1 MSRESRQLREREK
14 NAEVKT
20 KVHRKLLQSLNSETL
35 RLISKERLRGEI
47 GQAVEKLLLQENI
60 PMTLP
65 ERDRIIEEILDE
77 VFGYGPLEP
86 LMKDSSITDI
96 LVNNY
101 TKVYIERRGMLQ
113 KTQVQFKD
121 NKHLLHITEKMV
133 TAVGRRIDEANPIV
147 AARLSDGSRVTAAI
161 PPVTLDGPA
170 LSIRR
175 FGGHVVTNDELVANG
190 TLTSVMLQLL
200 DGCVRARL
208 NLVISGGSGS
218 GKTTLLNAL
227 SRFIP
232 DTERIVTIEDIAE
245 LMLQQRHIVRLETR
259 DASIEGQGAITPR
272 DLLINAL
279 RMRPDRIIVGE
290 ARGSEAL
297 DMLQAMNTGHDGSMT
312 TMHANSP
319 WDCFH
324 RIQTM
329 VLMANVGLTEPVI
342 RQQAASAIQVV
353 VQMSRMR
360 DGSRKVS
367 SIAEVIG
374 ATDSGVELGEI
385 YRFERTGVGESGR
398 VEGRFVCT
406 GYVPKFMERL
416 KARGVSLPLPLGE
429 AGEWSEPGEGRS
441 STATSTLTQPSPRR
455 RGISGT

>member
-1 MSRESRQLREREK
+1 LPERHSD
-14 NAEVKT
+14 VKS

-47 GQAVEKLLLQENI
+47 GRAIEKLLLQENI

-77 VFGYGPLEP
+77 VFGLGPLET
-86 LMKDSSITDI
+86 LMKDAAITDI

-101 TKVYIERRGMLQ
+101 NKVYVERRGVLQ
-113 KTQVQFKD
+113 RASIQFKD
-121 NKHLLHITEKMV
+121 DKHLLHIIERMV
-133 TAVGRRIDEANPIV
+133 AAVGRRIDEANPIV
-147 AARLSDGSRVTAAI
+147 SARLADGSRVTAAI

-175 FGGHVVTNDELVANG
+175 FGGRVLANDELLANES
-190 TLTSVMLQLL
+190 LTPQMLRLL
-200 DGCVRARL
+200 EGCVRARL
-208 NLVISGGSGS
+208 NIVISGGSGS

-232 DTERIVTIEDIAE
+232 ETERVVTIEDVAE
-245 LMLQQRHIVRLETR
+245 LMMQQRHLVRLETR
-259 DASIEGQGAITPR
+259 EANIEGLGAVTPR
-272 DLLINAL
+272 DLVINAL

-290 ARGSEAL
+290 ARGPEAL

-319 WDCFH
+319 KDCFH

-329 VLMANVGLTEPVI
+329 VLMANMGLTEPVI

-353 VQMSRMR
+353 IQMVRLR

-367 SIAEVIG
+367 SIAEVVG
-374 ATDSGVELGEI
+374 ATEESVVIEEI
-385 YRFERTGVGESGR
+385 FRFERTGMGEMQQVQGK
-398 VEGRFVCT
+398 FVAT
-406 GYVPKFMERL
+406 GYRPEFSKRL
-416 KARGVSLPLPLGE
+416 QAAGVEVSL
-429 AGEWSEPGEGRS
+429 
-441 STATSTLTQPSPRR
+441 
-455 RGISGT
+455 

>member
-1 MSRESRQLREREK
+1 MAVSPTSRDRAPERHSELK
-14 NAEVKT
+14 S
-20 KVHRKLLQSLNSETL
+20 KVHKKLLLSLNSETL

-47 GQAVEKLLLQENI
+47 GRAVEKLLLQENI

-86 LMKDSSITDI
+86 LMKDPSISDI

-101 TKVYIERRGMLQ
+101 RKVYVERRGILQ
-113 KTQVQFKD
+113 RSSIQFKD
-121 NKHLLHITEKMV
+121 DKHLLHIIEKMV
-133 TAVGRRIDEANPIV
+133 AAVGRRIDEANPIV
-147 AARLSDGSRVTAAI
+147 AARLADGSRVTAAI

-175 FGGHVVTNDELVANG
+175 FGGRVLSNDELVANA
-190 TLTSVMLQLL
+190 TLTPPMLQLL
-200 DGCVRARL
+200 EGCVRARL
-208 NLVISGGSGS
+208 NIVISGGSGS

-232 DTERIVTIEDIAE
+232 ETERIVTIEDVAE
-245 LMLQQRHIVRLETR
+245 LMLQQRHVVRLETR
-259 DASIEGQGAITPR
+259 EANIEGQGAVTPR
-272 DLLINAL
+272 DLLINSL

-290 ARGSEAL
+290 SRGAEAL

-319 WDCFH
+319 RDCFH

-329 VLMANVGLTEPVI
+329 VLMANMGLTEPVI

-353 VQMSRMR
+353 VQMTRFR

-367 SIAEVIG
+367 SVAEVVG
-374 ATDSGVELGEI
+374 ATEGEVEIQEI
-385 YRFERTGVGESGR
+385 YRFERSGMDEAQQVVGQ
-398 VEGRFVCT
+398 FVTT
-406 GYVPKFMERL
+406 GYRPAFLKRL
-416 KARGVSLPLPLGE
+416 HAAGVT
-429 AGEWSEPGEGRS
+429 AEPQG
-441 STATSTLTQPSPRR
+441 
-455 RGISGT
+455 

>member
-1 MSRESRQLREREK
+1 MALFSTSRGTKGSPERHSELK
-14 NAEVKT
+14 S
-20 KVHRKLLQSLNSETL
+20 KVHRKLLQSLNSDTL

-77 VFGYGPLEP
+77 VFGFGPLEP
-86 LMKDSSITDI
+86 LMKDPLITDI
-96 LVNNY
+96 LVNDY
-101 TKVYIERRGMLQ
+101 TRVYIERRGVLER
-113 KTQVQFKD
+113 TQVQFKD
-121 NKHLLHITEKMV
+121 NKHLLHIIEKMV

-147 AARLSDGSRVTAAI
+147 AARLADGSRVTAAI

-175 FGGHVVTNDELVANG
+175 FGGRVLSSNELLTNE
-190 TLTSVMLQLL
+190 TLTQPMLQLL
-200 DGCVRARL
+200 DACVRARL
-208 NLVISGGSGS
+208 NIVISGGSGT

-232 DTERIVTIEDIAE
+232 ETERIVTIEDIAE

-259 DASIEGQGAITPR
+259 DASIEGQGAVTPR
-272 DLLINAL
+272 DLMINAL

-290 ARGSEAL
+290 ARGPEAL

-319 WDCFH
+319 ADCFH

-353 VQMSRMR
+353 VQMTRLR

-367 SIAEVIG
+367 SVAEVIG
-374 ATDSGVELGEI
+374 YNEKGVELGEI
-385 YRFERTGVGESGR
+385 FRYERIGMDAERRVLGE
-398 VEGRFVCT
+398 FVAT
-406 GYVPKFMERL
+406 GYRPQFLSRL
-416 KARGVSLPLPLGE
+416 HARGIKIANS
-429 AGEWSEPGEGRS
+429 
-441 STATSTLTQPSPRR
+441 Q
-455 RGISGT
+455 

>member
-1 MSRESRQLREREK
+1 MALVPPSRVRDVLDRRGSG
-14 NAEVKT
+14 NAAQRSDLKSE
-20 KVHRKLLQSLNSETL
+20 VHRKLLQSLNSETL

-47 GQAVEKLLLQENI
+47 GRAVEKLLLQENI

-77 VFGYGPLEP
+77 VFGLGPLEP
-86 LMKDSSITDI
+86 LMKDPTITDI
-96 LVNNY
+96 LVNKYN
-101 TKVYIERRGMLQ
+101 KVYVERRGILQ
-113 KTQVQFKD
+113 ITPIQFKD
-121 NKHLLHITEKMV
+121 DKHLLHIIEKMV
-133 TAVGRRIDEANPIV
+133 AAVGRRIDEANPIV
-147 AARLSDGSRVTAAI
+147 AARLADGSRVTAAI

-175 FGGHVVTNDELVANG
+175 FGGRVLSNEELVANF
-190 TLTSVMLQLL
+190 TLTAPMLQLL
-200 DGCVRARL
+200 EGCVRARL
-208 NLVISGGSGS
+208 NLVISVGSGS

-232 DTERIVTIEDIAE
+232 ETERIVTIEDIAE

-259 DASIEGQGAITPR
+259 DASIEGQGAIIPR
-272 DLLINAL
+272 DLVINAL

-290 ARGSEAL
+290 ARGPEAL

-342 RQQAASAIQVV
+342 RQQATSAIQVV
-353 VQMSRMR
+353 IQMMRLR

-367 SIAEVIG
+367 SVAEVIG
-374 ATDSGVELGEI
+374 VRQEAVQLEEI
-385 YRFERTGVGESGR
+385 FRFERSGMDER
-398 VEGRFVCT
+398 RTVLGRFVPT
-406 GYVPKFMERL
+406 GYRPQFLKRLRAAGVEVPEEVFGL
-416 KARGVSLPLPLGE
+416 
-429 AGEWSEPGEGRS
+429 
-441 STATSTLTQPSPRR
+441 
-455 RGISGT
+455 

>member
-1 MSRESRQLREREK
+1 MAFTSTSRAAATHADLKS
-14 NAEVKT
+14 

-77 VFGYGPLEP
+77 VFGFGPLEP
-86 LMKDSSITDI
+86 LMKDTSITDI
-96 LVNNY
+96 LVNDY
-101 TKVYIERRGMLQ
+101 SRVYIERRGMLQ

-121 NKHLLHITEKMV
+121 NKHLLHIIEKMV

-175 FGGHVVTNDELVANG
+175 FGGRVLNNDELLANQ
-190 TLTSVMLQLL
+190 TLTPAMLNLL

-259 DASIEGQGAITPR
+259 DASIEGQGAIMPR
-272 DLLINAL
+272 DLVINAL

-290 ARGSEAL
+290 ARGPEAL

-319 WDCFH
+319 SDCFH
-324 RIQTM
+324 RIQTL

-360 DGSRKVS
+360 DGARKVS
-367 SIAEVIG
+367 SIAEVIR
-374 ATDSGVELGEI
+374 ATDHGVELGEI
-385 YRFERTGVGESGR
+385 YRFERTGLDDARR
-398 VEGRFVCT
+398 VQGRFVWT
-406 GYVPKFMERL
+406 GYIPKFLERL
-416 KARGVSLPLPLGE
+416 KARGILLPLPLGE

-441 STATSTLTQPSPRR
+441 APPTSTLTQPSPRG
-455 RGISGT
+455 RGIS

>member
-1 MSRESRQLREREK
+1 MALVPPSRVRDVLDRPGAANAARQSDLK
-14 NAEVKT
+14 S

-47 GQAVEKLLLQENI
+47 GRAVEKLLLQENI

-65 ERDRIIEEILDE
+65 ERDRVIEEILDE
-77 VFGYGPLEP
+77 VFGFGPLEP
-86 LMKDSSITDI
+86 LMKDPSITDI

-101 TKVYIERRGMLQ
+101 NKVYVERLGVLQ
-113 KTQVQFKD
+113 RTPIQFKD
-121 NKHLLHITEKMV
+121 DKHLLHIIEKMV

-147 AARLSDGSRVTAAI
+147 AARLADGSRVTAAI

-232 DTERIVTIEDIAE
+232 ETERIVTIEDVAE
-245 LMLQQRHIVRLETR
+245 LMMQQTHVVRLETR
-259 DASIEGQGAITPR
+259 AANIEGQGAVAAR
-272 DLLINAL
+272 DLMINAL

-290 ARGSEAL
+290 APGPEAL

-312 TMHANSP
+312 TIHANSP
-319 WDCFH
+319 RDCFH

-329 VLMANVGLTEPVI
+329 VLMANMGLTEPVI
-342 RQQAASAIQVV
+342 RQQATSAIQLV
-353 VQMSRMR
+353 VQMARLR
-360 DGSRKVS
+360 DGLRRVS
-367 SIAEVIG
+367 SVAEVVG
-374 ATDSGVELGEI
+374 ATDESVQLEEI
-385 YRFERTGVGESGR
+385 FRFERSGMDER
-398 VEGRFVCT
+398 RTVLGRFVPT
-406 GYVPKFMERL
+406 GYRPQFLKRLRAAGVEVPEEVFGL
-416 KARGVSLPLPLGE
+416 
-429 AGEWSEPGEGRS
+429 
-441 STATSTLTQPSPRR
+441 
-455 RGISGT
+455 